1 MTGERLWLACDYS
14 ADPTWWESDGA
25 MAELS
30 ELALGDELRAAL
42 ERWADWFELT
52 SETQTVG
59 ADGMLRYFIN
69 AAEEAAFEAE
79 GLRLWRRARDQLA
92 GRHEVGY
99 ASRLAA
105 RRLWDPNEPLAQRA
119 VRLAGER
126 SAGYCSLYERAE
138 HARART
144 ELQDLL
150 GKLAVYSAADR
161 QRVDL
166 GVLPTG
172 VLAAII
178 ARQARLKKLS
188 ASDQIA
194 LERAS
199 WPIFEGHPM
208 P

>member
-1 MTGERLWLACDYS
+1 MDAT
-14 ADPTWWESDGA
+14 
-25 MAELS
+25 
-30 ELALGDELRAAL
+30 
-42 ERWADWFELT
+42 
-52 SETQTVG
+52 
-59 ADGMLRYFIN
+59 
-69 AAEEAAFEAE
+69 
-79 GLRLWRRARDQLA
+79 
-92 GRHEVGY
+92 
-99 ASRLAA
+99 
-105 RRLWDPNEPLAQRA
+105 LAQRA

-138 HARART
+138 HARAGT

-199 WPIFEGHPM
+199 WPVFEGHPM